1 MRRELLTPIPLTELE
16 ELAKRA
22 RADVKLTLLGKSE
35 RNGIVLNRILIEGPE
50 EEIERFMEKLR
61 LARAGG

>member
-1 MRRELLTPIPLTELE
+1 MKVIETPIPLTELE

-22 RADVKLTLLGKSE
+22 GADVKLTLVGKSG
-35 RNGIVLNRILIEGPE
+35 RNDIVLNRVLVEGPE

>member
-1 MRRELLTPIPLTELE
+1 MRRELLTPIPLPELE
-16 ELAKRA
+16 ELTKRA
-22 RADVKLTLLGKSE
+22 GADVKLTLIGKSE
-35 RNGIVLNRILIEGPE
+35 RNGIVLNKVLVEGPE

>member
-1 MRRELLTPIPLTELE
+1 MKVIETPIPLTELE

-22 RADVKLTLLGKSE
+22 GADVKLTLVGKSG
-35 RNGIVLNRILIEGPE
+35 RNGIALNRVLIEGPE